1 MIILKLQRLLHRSE
15 NLSVPLC
22 QCIMYHIKGIVS
34 TVGIILKNYGNMMC
48 MVILNLAK
56 RTQLIVE

>member
-1 MIILKLQRLLHRSE
+1 MIRLKLQRLLHRSGK
-15 NLSVPLC
+15 LSVPLSK
-22 QCIMYHIKGIVS
+22 CIMYHIKGIIS
-34 TVGIILKNYGNMMC
+34 TVGIILKNSGNMMC